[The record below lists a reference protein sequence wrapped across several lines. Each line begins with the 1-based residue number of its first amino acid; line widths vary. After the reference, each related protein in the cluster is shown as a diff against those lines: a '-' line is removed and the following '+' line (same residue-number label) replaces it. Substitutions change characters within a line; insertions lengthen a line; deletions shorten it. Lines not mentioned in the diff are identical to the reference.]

1 MGWRSSCSAWAAG
14 AVRVLVLALPL
25 SLGGAGREATASE
38 PEGPPWV
45 GLVGLDPLDP
55 GHRRAARVAPLAGL
69 GRLGVI
75 TAPVPWARLEPEP
88 PREGVRRYRFEELDD
103 AFLTWQLAG
112 LDPVLV
118 LTPENPWAGV
128 AREESAWARTLHQ
141 ELPAAEVAMAL
152 REAVGATPP
161 RSDQW
166 SAWARFV
173 RTVVER
179 YDGDGVDDMPGLRRP
194 VRHVQVLDRA
204 DLPTSWLGSADQYM
218 RLLHAAGIA
227 AHEAHSSVRVVA
239 ATIDVLGLGHAPH
252 PDVAEWRRRAEASWP
267 VAPRQARLVA
277 ERAHDLLAKLLDLPR
292 IYDVLPQRGAAHLE
306 DDVAN
311 VRYLRRRLDEGGAT
325 NAAVWLVGGPE
336 EKLGEPRV
344 PVGTSPDP
352 VERNRRR
359 LLVRAARD
367 PRHGDHAA
375 ALAWLRRG
383 QAYDLVRTVLR
394 SRAAGADAVY
404 VASALDASDAQAAA
418 HATGC
423 PRRGVVEPEGD
434 GGART
439 PMWYALR
446 QLVRHLEGHRSVRE
460 QPAAGAAHLVLLTY
474 PSAPERAWCG
484 VLLADADADWAGD
497 GAPGTA
503 PGVAVTLPDGRYRIE
518 TTALADEAPWGN
530 DVRSRQQTLT
540 LPLSAAPLW
549 ILPIEVESN
558 PR

>member
-1 MGWRSSCSAWAAG
+1 MGWRSTCTAWAAPAARG
-14 AVRVLVLALPL
+14 LLLATPLLVAA
-25 SLGGAGREATASE
+25 AGRPAYGAEAESA
-38 PEGPPWV
+38 PRV
-45 GLVGLDPLDP
+45 GLVGLDPLD
-55 GHRRAARVAPLAGL
+55 GEHRKAARVAPLGGL
-69 GRLGVI
+69 GHLGVI
-75 TAPVPWARLEPEP
+75 TAPVPWARLEPDP
-88 PREGVRRYRFEELDD
+88 PREGVRRYRFDELDD

-112 LDPVLV
+112 LEPVLV

-128 AREESAWARTLHQ
+128 AREESAWARTLAH

-152 REAVGATPP
+152 REATGATPP

-194 VRHVQVLDRA
+194 VRHVQILERA
-204 DLPTSWLGSADQYM
+204 DLPTSWLGSPEQYL
-218 RLLHAAGIA
+218 RLLHAAGVA
-227 AHEAHSSVRVVA
+227 AHEADASVRVVA

-267 VAPRQARLVA
+267 PAPRLARLVA
-277 ERAHDLLAKLLDLPR
+277 ERSHEVLSRLLDLPR
-292 IYDVLPQRGAAHLE
+292 LYDVLPQRGSSHLE

-311 VRYLRRRLDEGGAT
+311 VRYLRRRLDEEGAT
-325 NAAVWLVGGPE
+325 NVAVWLVGGPE
-336 EKLGEPRV
+336 EKLGEPLV

-352 VERNRRR
+352 RERNRRR
-359 LLVRAARD
+359 MLVRAARD
-367 PRHGDHAA
+367 TRHSDHAR

-394 SRAAGADAVY
+394 ARAAGADAVY
-404 VASALDASDAQAAA
+404 VASALDVSDAQAAA
-418 HATGC
+418 HTTGC
-423 PRRGVVEPEGD
+423 PRRGVVQPEGD
-434 GGART
+434 GGERT

-446 QLVRHLEGHRSVRE
+446 QLVRYLDGHRGVRE

-474 PSAPERAWCG
+474 PSAPERAWSA
-484 VLLADADADWAGD
+484 VLLADPDTDWSGD
-497 GAPGTA
+497 GMAGTA
-503 PGVAVTLPDGRYRIE
+503 AGVAVTLPDGRYRIE

-549 ILPIEVESN
+549 ILPIEVEAN